1 METNELTRLWK
12 AVGED
17 TAREVKTRPA
27 DIASMIGKRRSA
39 LMERADRRLRLWTW
53 IFGGLALWNAF
64 GVAVELLMGEAHSF
78 TQWCGLLAALVLLRS
93 VVIRRRSLVA
103 PRPDVTLKEATL
115 LLRRRLRR
123 ELLVEFLTLLFL
135 CGSAA
140 AYMAFTTFGSPAFR
154 AEGTGFK
161 AFAVAAVVCLAA
173 VPWIVRLVQRWR
185 YESLLKTLDK
195 EARLL
200 EESE

>member
-53 IFGGLALWNAF
+53 IFGGVTLWNAF
-64 GVAVELLMGEAHSF
+64 GIAAELLMGEAHSF

-115 LLRRRLRR
+115 LLRRRLRCG
-123 ELLVEFLTLLFL
+123 LLVEFLTLLFL

-140 AYMAFTTFGSPAFR
+140 AYMAFTAFR

-195 EARLL
+195 EVRLL